1 VLGGVNDGAM
11 TYSVFAIAN
20 KGKVRPL
27 AVAMETRHPLLP
39 DVPTFKELGID
50 WVDGAFRGIGVP
62 KSTPPE
68 QRKKLADLFAALNA
82 DPEMKELAAKN
93 GFELVNV
100 GLDGMDAF
108 MRARTRVYTDVGK
121 RMGLGAK

>member
-1 VLGGVNDGAM
+1 
-11 TYSVFAIAN
+11 
-20 KGKVRPL
+20 
-27 AVAMETRHPLLP
+27 
-39 DVPTFKELGID
+39 
-50 WVDGAFRGIGVP
+50 
-62 KSTPPE
+62 
-68 QRKKLADLFAALNA
+68 
-82 DPEMKELAAKN
+82 MKELAAKN